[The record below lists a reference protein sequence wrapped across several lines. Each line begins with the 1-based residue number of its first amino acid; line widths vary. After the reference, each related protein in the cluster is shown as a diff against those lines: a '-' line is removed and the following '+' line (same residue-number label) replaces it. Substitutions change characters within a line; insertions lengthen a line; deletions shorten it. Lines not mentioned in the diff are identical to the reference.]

1 MGFLFLAESTELRG
15 SLGCEVR
22 DYEVHLMT
30 GKVFLVGAGPG
41 DPELLTLKAA
51 KVLRSADV
59 VLHDELVSDEILSLI
74 PSRARIINVGKRSGR
89 KSTPQEHINRLLLEH
104 ALLGLQVVR
113 LKGGDPFIFGRG
125 GEELESL
132 RCAGVEV
139 EVVPGITAALGA
151 AAAVQ
156 VPLTHREVSSTLIL
170 VTGSSKQSD
179 HVANWPDRLPSNATV
194 VVYMP
199 GHDLST
205 LQRRLLASG
214 VAREVPCAI
223 ISGATSNSEQ
233 VHITTVDGLAAAPN
247 LQAPKLLVIGE
258 VVRFADHNRLK
269 EQFSGVATYYSAVIP
284 EPTESVE

>member
-1 MGFLFLAESTELRG
+1 MQ
-15 SLGCEVR
+15 
-22 DYEVHLMT
+22 T

-59 VLHDELVSDEILSLI
+59 VLHDELVSAQILRLI
-74 PSRARIINVGKRSGR
+74 PARARLINVGKRFGK
-89 KSTPQEHINRLLLEH
+89 KSTAQEHINRLLLEN

-125 GEELESL
+125 GEELEAL
-132 RCAGVEV
+132 RAAGIEV
-139 EVVPGITAALGA
+139 EIVPGITAALGA

-170 VTGSSKQSD
+170 VTGSSKQSN

-199 GHDLST
+199 GHDLQA
-205 LQRRLLASG
+205 LQDRLLASG
-214 VAREVPCAI
+214 VAPEVPCAI
-223 ISGATSNSEQ
+223 ISGATSETEQ
-233 VHITTVDGLAAAPN
+233 VHVTTVSNLFAAPR
-247 LQAPKLLVIGE
+247 LLAPKLLVIGE
-258 VVRFADHNRLK
+258 VVRFADRSRLT
-269 EQFSGVATYYSAVIP
+269 EQFSGFSPQYSAVIP
-284 EPTESVE
+284 DTTENAE